1 MRKFLLALCA
11 NFVVFSSM
19 AVLPKQQSN
28 PFPQNFDRSATI
40 RPFGNLR
47 VGSEPSP
54 KKALAKI
61 GYPEDVIT
69 SADGIKQEMT
79 VTGSGYFV
87 YWMYLIDYYNE
98 SSAGHI
104 VYSDNDEVYLY
115 NIIPYGATDTYI
127 KGVRKGDKIEV
138 SLPQTVKWFDFY
150 DESYGY
156 NLCLL
161 ELDPEESSEEDGNW
175 YNVTDATSVSF
186 TIAEDGS
193 ITADGLSEDL
203 IIGYA
208 YTDDNSWVGYGVYD
222 LSMTPFNE
230 QAVEVPSDI
239 EVSKNF
245 WSYYCEEEGYGW
257 PVSWAQGFD
266 EIYFQGF
273 STEMPDAWIK
283 GTVEYE
289 DSNAIISIRPNQY
302 IGICRGFHVYTKAAK
317 SFYDEDYDEEYY
329 EFLPDDYLYQLVW
342 DFEENTIYP
351 KDPDV
356 VLLLN
361 LGKDELYEL
370 DEFSDF
376 VLNHQDS
383 FAGIPQNPCNLVFI
397 DFMEHFDEYDLYF
410 NIPGLSTEGDVL
422 ITENLGYIIYIDGE
436 EWTFDAS
443 DYKLNEDMVE
453 IPWSF
458 HSDYIINHGGTMRQ
472 IAFFAEGI
480 SSIGVQSVY
489 KYEGEET
496 RSEIVTLN
504 LEDLSAVAG
513 VNGDKKVAEVRYY
526 DVAGREMSNPASG
539 MVIKRVVYED
549 GSVASFKK
557 VVH

>member
-1 MRKFLLALCA
+1 MSKFLLALCA
-11 NFVVFSSM
+11 NFVVFGSM
-19 AVLPKQQSN
+19 ATLPKQQFN
-28 PFPQNFDRSATI
+28 PSHLNSDRNATI
-40 RPFGNLR
+40 RPLGNPR
-47 VGSEPSP
+47 VGSAPCQM
-54 KKALAKI
+54 KTLAKI
-61 GYPEDVIT
+61 GSPEDVIT

-87 YWMYLIDYYNE
+87 YWRYLIDYYNE
-98 SSAGHI
+98 SSAGHV

-127 KGVRKGDKIEV
+127 KGVKNGDKIEV

-161 ELDPEESSEEDGNW
+161 ELDPEESSEEEGNW
-175 YNVTDATSVSF
+175 YNATDATSVSF

-208 YTDDNSWVGYGVYD
+208 YTDNNSWVGYGAYD
-222 LSMTPFNE
+222 LSMTSFNE
-230 QAVEVPSDI
+230 LAVEVPSDI
-239 EVSKNF
+239 EVSDNF
-245 WSYYCEEEGYGW
+245 WSYYCEELGYGW
-257 PVSWAQGFD
+257 PVSWAQGYD
-266 EIYFQGF
+266 EVYFRGF

-289 DSNAIISIRPNQY
+289 DSNAIISISQNQY
-302 IGICRGFHVYTKAAK
+302 IGISRGFHVYTKAAK
-317 SFYDEDYDEEYY
+317 SLYDEDYDEEYY

-397 DFMEHFDEYDLYF
+397 DFMEHYDEYDLYF
-410 NIPGLSTEGDVL
+410 NVPGLSTEGDVL
-422 ITENLGYIIYIDGE
+422 ITENLGYIIYIDDE
-436 EWTFDAS
+436 EWTFDAA

-453 IPWSF
+453 IPWDF

-472 IAFFAEGI
+472 IAFFAEGM

-513 VNGDKKVAEVRYY
+513 VNAGKKIADVKYY
-526 DVAGREMSNPASG
+526 DMTGREVAKSASG
-539 MVIKRVVYED
+539 VVIKRVVYED

-557 VVH
+557 IVR

>member
-11 NFVVFSSM
+11 NFVVFGSM
-19 AVLPKQQSN
+19 ATLPKQQFN
-28 PFPQNFDRSATI
+28 PSHLNSDRSATI
-40 RPFGNLR
+40 RPLGNPR
-47 VGSEPSP
+47 VGSAPCQM
-54 KKALAKI
+54 KTLTKI
-61 GYPEDVIT
+61 GSPEDVIT

-87 YWMYLIDYYNE
+87 YWRYLIDYYNE
-98 SSAGHI
+98 TSAGHV

-127 KGVRKGDKIEV
+127 KGVKNGDKIEV

-161 ELDPEESSEEDGNW
+161 ELDPEESSEEEGNW
-175 YNVTDATSVSF
+175 YNATDATSVSF

-193 ITADGLSEDL
+193 ITADGLSENL

-208 YTDDNSWVGYGVYD
+208 YTDNNSWVGYGAYD
-222 LSMTPFNE
+222 LSMTSFNE
-230 QAVEVPSDI
+230 LAIEVPSDI
-239 EVSKNF
+239 EVSDNF
-245 WSYYCEEEGYGW
+245 WSYYCEELGYGW
-257 PVSWAQGFD
+257 PVSWAQGYD
-266 EIYFQGF
+266 EVYFRGF
-273 STEMPDAWIK
+273 STKMPDAWIK

-289 DSNAIISIRPNQY
+289 DSNAIISISQNQY
-302 IGICRGFHVYTKAAK
+302 IGISRGFHVYTKAAK
-317 SFYDEDYDEEYY
+317 SLYDEDYDEEYY

-397 DFMEHFDEYDLYF
+397 DFMEHYDEYDLYF
-410 NIPGLSTEGDVL
+410 NVPGLSTEGDVL
-422 ITENLGYIIYIDGE
+422 ITENLGYIIYIDDE

-453 IPWSF
+453 IPWDF

-472 IAFFAEGI
+472 IAFFAEGM

-504 LEDLSAVAG
+504 LEDLSVVAG
-513 VNGDKKVAEVRYY
+513 VNADKKIADVKYY
-526 DVAGREMSNPASG
+526 DVAGREVSTPTSG

-557 VVH
+557 VNN